1 MTWPAPQREEGR
13 IQGQLNHSDSS
24 QYIRELKDQIE
35 ELKAEVSAGPP
46 RLARDG
52 RKPRVSSAGDAGA
65 SAPGRAREERPGG
78 PGSVRGRVRPR
89 LQRAGSPP
97 QVRLLKGPPPF
108 EDPLAFDGLGLARH
122 LDEDSLPS
130 SDEELLG
137 VGVGVGAALQDALY
151 PLSPRDARFFRRLE
165 RPAKDSEGSSDSD
178 ADELAAPYSQGL
190 DN

>member
-1 MTWPAPQREEGR
+1 MGNT
-13 IQGQLNHSDSS
+13 
-24 QYIRELKDQIE
+24 
-35 ELKAEVSAGPP
+35 
-46 RLARDG
+46 
-52 RKPRVSSAGDAGA
+52 GD
-65 SAPGRAREERPGG
+65 RPGVG
-78 PGSVRGRVRPR
+78 AVRRMLLGGRGRRVPGSWTPAWVHRPTPPAR
-89 LQRAGSPP
+89 RSPP

-108 EDPLAFDGLGLARH
+108 EDPLAFDGLSLARH

-130 SDEELLG
+130 SDEELL
-137 VGVGVGAALQDALY
+137 GVGVGAALQDALY

>member
-1 MTWPAPQREEGR
+1 MSLACGPG
-13 IQGQLNHSDSS
+13 
-24 QYIRELKDQIE
+24 
-35 ELKAEVSAGPP
+35 VSAWGT
-46 RLARDG
+46 G
-52 RKPRVSSAGDAGA
+52 EESAW
-65 SAPGRAREERPGG
+65 RPN
-78 PGSVRGRVRPR
+78 SVRGHVGPRP
-89 LQRAGSPP
+89 QRTGPPP

>member
-1 MTWPAPQREEGR
+1 MPAP
-13 IQGQLNHSDSS
+13 
-24 QYIRELKDQIE
+24 
-35 ELKAEVSAGPP
+35 
-46 RLARDG
+46 
-52 RKPRVSSAGDAGA
+52 
-65 SAPGRAREERPGG
+65 SAP
-78 PGSVRGRVRPR
+78 V
-89 LQRAGSPP
+89 PP

-137 VGVGVGAALQDALY
+137 VGVGAALQDSLY

>member
-1 MTWPAPQREEGR
+1 MHA
-13 IQGQLNHSDSS
+13 
-24 QYIRELKDQIE
+24 
-35 ELKAEVSAGPP
+35 
-46 RLARDG
+46 
-52 RKPRVSSAGDAGA
+52 SSA
-65 SAPGRAREERPGG
+65 
-78 PGSVRGRVRPR
+78 RVPPHPNP
-89 LQRAGSPP
+89 PP

-178 ADELAAPYSQGL
+178 VSFLLLLARFCFVFIFLKFNYVMSWHGFL
-190 DN
+190 

>member
-1 MTWPAPQREEGR
+1 MSLACGPG
-13 IQGQLNHSDSS
+13 
-24 QYIRELKDQIE
+24 
-35 ELKAEVSAGPP
+35 VSAWG
-46 RLARDG
+46 AG
-52 RKPRVSSAGDAGA
+52 EESAW
-65 SAPGRAREERPGG
+65 RPN
-78 PGSVRGRVRPR
+78 SVRGHVGPRP
-89 LQRAGSPP
+89 QRTGPPP
-97 QVRLLKGPPPF
+97 QVRLLKGPPSF

-130 SDEELLG
+130 SDEELL
-137 VGVGVGAALQDALY
+137 GVGVGAALQDALY

>member
-1 MTWPAPQREEGR
+1 M
-13 IQGQLNHSDSS
+13 
-24 QYIRELKDQIE
+24 
-35 ELKAEVSAGPP
+35 
-46 RLARDG
+46 
-52 RKPRVSSAGDAGA
+52 SSAGDRLGISAWGAG
-65 SAPGRAREERPGG
+65 EEGAWRPNSIHGH
-78 PGSVRGRVRPR
+78 VRPR
-89 LQRAGSPP
+89 LQRAGPPP

-137 VGVGVGAALQDALY
+137 VGVGAALQDALY

-178 ADELAAPYSQGL
+178 ADELAVPYSQGL

>member
-1 MTWPAPQREEGR
+1 MSSPRESGR
-13 IQGQLNHSDSS
+13 GG
-24 QYIRELKDQIE
+24 
-35 ELKAEVSAGPP
+35 AAG
-46 RLARDG
+46 
-52 RKPRVSSAGDAGA
+52 
-65 SAPGRAREERPGG
+65 GG
-78 PGSVRGRVRPR
+78 VRVRGGGGAR

-130 SDEELLG
+130 SDEELLGVG

>member
-46 RLARDG
+46 RPAREG
-52 RKPRVSSAGDAGA
+52 L
-65 SAPGRAREERPGG
+65 RARRVLPEGERAGRSGG
-78 PGSVRGRVRPR
+78 GGVRVRGGGGAR

-130 SDEELLG
+130 SDEELLGVG

>member
-1 MTWPAPQREEGR
+1 MSAGSHTAAGMQVTGLEGR
-13 IQGQLNHSDSS
+13 KGCQ
-24 QYIRELKDQIE
+24 
-35 ELKAEVSAGPP
+35 VAGGLSRGCATCTPP
-46 RLARDG
+46 
-52 RKPRVSSAGDAGA
+52 
-65 SAPGRAREERPGG
+65 
-78 PGSVRGRVRPR
+78 VR
-89 LQRAGSPP
+89 GSPP

-108 EDPLAFDGLGLARH
+108 EDPLAFDGLSLTRH

-130 SDEELLG
+130 SDEELL
-137 VGVGVGAALQDALY
+137 GVGVGAALQDALY

>member
-1 MTWPAPQREEGR
+1 MRAPVAAASDGPGVGVLGSGRGEGP
-13 IQGQLNHSDSS
+13 G
-24 QYIRELKDQIE
+24 
-35 ELKAEVSAGPP
+35 
-46 RLARDG
+46 G
-52 RKPRVSSAGDAGA
+52 RNPSMGTSMHASSA
-65 SAPGRAREERPGG
+65 
-78 PGSVRGRVRPR
+78 RVPPYPNP
-89 LQRAGSPP
+89 LP

>member
-1 MTWPAPQREEGR
+1 MG
-13 IQGQLNHSDSS
+13 
-24 QYIRELKDQIE
+24 
-35 ELKAEVSAGPP
+35 
-46 RLARDG
+46 
-52 RKPRVSSAGDAGA
+52 
-65 SAPGRAREERPGG
+65 
-78 PGSVRGRVRPR
+78 PR
-89 LQRAGSPP
+89 LQRAGPPP

-137 VGVGVGAALQDALY
+137 VGAALQDALY

-178 ADELAAPYSQGL
+178 ADELAVPYSQGL